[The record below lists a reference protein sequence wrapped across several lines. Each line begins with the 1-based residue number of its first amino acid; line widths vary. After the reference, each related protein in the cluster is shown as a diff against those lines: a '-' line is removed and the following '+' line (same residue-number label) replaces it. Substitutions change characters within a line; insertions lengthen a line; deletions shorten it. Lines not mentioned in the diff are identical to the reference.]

1 MRLEIS
7 GFWVQ
12 LACYPPQPQ
21 GPGGAA
27 AHVFEAARSR
37 RPVFSVSGDGIEEAM
52 ACARAWIGQQIE
64 PEPTSR
70 SQAIPTEAV
79 QEEECESAPIVWELK
94 PLMLPPAPT

>member
-37 RPVFSVSGDGIEEAM
+37 RPVCSVSGDGIEEAM
-52 ACARAWIGQQIE
+52 ACARIWIGQQIE
-64 PEPTSR
+64 PDPTSR
-70 SQAIPTEAV
+70 SQAT
-79 QEEECESAPIVWELK
+79 QEKGGSCPVPVTWELQ
-94 PLMLPPAPT
+94 PLMLPPAPNDA